1 MRMMLRRSGIAQ
13 PLARMWLYRGRVSDS
28 LSRPRRRAFLPLDE
42 DERNPAKEKPS
53 KRGRGTP
60 QKPLLFF

>member
-28 LSRPRRRAFLPLDE
+28 LSRPPRRGR
-42 DERNPAKEKPS
+42 EKPS
-53 KRGRGTP
+53 KARRMMEPLADDQQSDGTSSDDADDA
-60 QKPLLFF
+60 